1 MKTAGRVLAVMMLAT
16 LALPRGAAA
25 ADKAHQQLM
34 AEIRMLQEQQQQLQ
48 QILGSLTET
57 LKVVTSKIDEQNNAS
72 RKAFADQKLLID
84 NVAEGVRILRE
95 KSDETNVRLSSMTQ
109 EIEAMRQTI
118 ASMPPAGAA
127 APVDPT
133 AGGDTNPTSTPP
145 AGGGQF
151 PAAPATPPANTANV
165 SPQKMYDASFADYTA
180 GQWDLAVMGFESY
193 IKMFPRTDKTD
204 DAQLNIGNALYGAGK
219 NREAV
224 AAYQKV
230 INDYPTADSVPVAY
244 YKVGLTYEAL
254 KQVDLAKK
262 SYDTVIQ
269 KYPTAYEAILAKQR
283 LDNLN
288 RRDD

>member
-1 MKTAGRVLAVMMLAT
+1 MKRATTLAVIMTIAF
-16 LALPRGAAA
+16 ALPVRAAA
-25 ADKAHQQLM
+25 ADKTHQQLM

-48 QILGSLTET
+48 QILGSLADT
-57 LKVVTSKIDEQNNAS
+57 LKAVTAKIDNQSGAS

-95 KSDETNVRLSSMTQ
+95 KSDDTNVRLSSMTQ

-118 ASMPPAGAA
+118 ASMPVPAATPAEA
-127 APVDPT
+127 APGELNPPT
-133 AGGDTNPTSTPP
+133 TLP
-145 AGGGQF
+145 AGGVAP
-151 PAAPATPPANTANV
+151 PAQAPATPPANTANV

-180 GQWDLAVMGFESY
+180 GQWDLAVEGFGSY
-193 IKMFPRTDKTD
+193 IRMFPRTDRTD

-224 AAYQKV
+224 AAYQRV
-230 INDYPTADSVPVAY
+230 ISDYPAADSVPVAY
-244 YKVGLTYEAL
+244 YKLGLTYEAL
-254 KQVDLAKK
+254 KQVELAKK
-262 SYDTVIQ
+262 SYETVIQ

-288 RRDD
+288 RR

>member
-1 MKTAGRVLAVMMLAT
+1 MKKATLFALAT
-16 LALPRGAAA
+16 MMALLPVRASA
-25 ADKAHQQLM
+25 ADKTHQQLM

-48 QILGSLTET
+48 QILGSLADT
-57 LKVVTSKIDEQNNAS
+57 LKAVTAKIDDQTGGS
-72 RKAFADQKLLID
+72 RRAFADQKLLID

-95 KSDETNVRLSSMTQ
+95 KSDDTNVRLSSMTQ

-118 ASMPPAGAA
+118 ASMPAPAATPVEP
-127 APVDPT
+127 APGELNPPT
-133 AGGDTNPTSTPP
+133 TPP
-145 AGGGQF
+145 AGGG
-151 PAAPATPPANTANV
+151 AAPVQPPVTPPANTANV

-180 GQWDLAVMGFESY
+180 GQWDLAVEGFGAY
-193 IKMFPRTDKTD
+193 IRMFPRTDKTD

-224 AAYQKV
+224 TAYQKV
-230 INDYPTADSVPVAY
+230 ISDYPAADSVPVAY
-244 YKVGLTYEAL
+244 YKLGLTYEAL

-262 SYDTVIQ
+262 SYETVIQ

-288 RRDD
+288 RR